1 MKTKQIV
8 QSILLFT
15 LVCSQLLAQQEAVPA
30 GEDPAPGSFQVPESY
45 VDRVRREG
53 TLLTLALRDVMR
65 LALTNNLEI
74 AIEEFNE
81 DLNRERHTIA
91 RGFYDPVLSFSVGL
105 ESSDSPSTSILT
117 AGSGVATFSR
127 DAFTWSN
134 SLQQN
139 IRGGGSFSLNFNNSR
154 NMSNNTF
161 STINPQFGSDFNV
174 NFIQPLWRGF
184 RQTST
189 ERELKLVNLDS
200 EITESQFKQRVSE
213 IVQQVQNQ
221 YWELVYAIED
231 HETRRQSMEL
241 AIVQYLNNRQR
252 VQIGVLAPIE
262 VTSAQAEVSTREQEM
277 IQAEVQIVNAQNAL
291 KQLLAPDPS
300 HSIWNLSL
308 IPTDPPEPQEV
319 QIGMEE
325 AIQTALARRPE
336 LEQMRLGL
344 EKNEVDQEY
353 FNQAGK
359 PMVNV
364 RANFGSTGRSGVVFK
379 TVAIDFDG
387 DGIPDR
393 QQRVPDPD
401 NPSFGN
407 LAGSVGQ
414 ALSYDFINW
423 GIFADIELPLFNR
436 SSEGQLAQVRI
447 SQARLLSQMKN
458 QQQMIIVDVRNAYE
472 SLAIQVKRL
481 EAARVARRLSE
492 EQLDGENKR
501 FEAGLSTNFEVLRF
515 QRDLAQAIGQE
526 LRAQVDFQQ
535 ALTALRKAMYTIV
548 DDNDIILAKQRETE
562 GN

>member
-1 MKTKQIV
+1 MKTKLIV
-8 QSILLFT
+8 QSIVLFT
-15 LVCSQLLAQQEAVPA
+15 LVCPQLLAQQEAVPA
-30 GEDPAPGSFQVPESY
+30 GEDPAPGTFQVPESY

-53 TLLTLALRDVMR
+53 TILTLALRDVMR

-74 AIEEFNE
+74 AIEDFNE

-91 RGFYDPVLSFSVGL
+91 RGFYDPILRFSVGL

-134 SLQQN
+134 SIQQN

-154 NMSNNTF
+154 NKSNNTF
-161 STINPQFGSDFNV
+161 STINPQFGSDFDV
-174 NFIQPLWRGF
+174 NFTQPLWRGF

-189 ERELKLVNLDS
+189 DRELKLVNLDS
-200 EITESQFKQRVSE
+200 EITESQFRQRVSE

-221 YWELVYAIED
+221 YWELVFAIED

-241 AIVQYLNNRQR
+241 AIIQYLNNRQR

-262 VTSAQAEVSTREQEM
+262 ITSAQAEVSTREQEM

-308 IPTDPPEPQEV
+308 IPTDPPEPREV

-336 LEQMRLGL
+336 LEQMRLEL

-353 FNQAGK
+353 FTQAGK

-379 TVAIDFDG
+379 SVAVDFDG

-407 LAGSVGQ
+407 LAGAVSQ
-414 ALSYDFINW
+414 AFSYDFTNW
-423 GIFADIELPLFNR
+423 GIFADIEIPLFNR
-436 SSEGQLAQVRI
+436 SNEGQLAQVRI
-447 SQARLLSQMKN
+447 GQARLLSQMKN
-458 QQQMIIVDVRNAYE
+458 QQQMIIVDVRNSYE
-472 SLAIQVKRL
+472 SLAIQEKRL

-548 DDNDIILAKQRETE
+548 DDNDIVLAKQRETE

>member
-1 MKTKQIV
+1 MKMKPIV
-8 QSILLFT
+8 QRIVLFT
-15 LVCSQLLAQQEAVPA
+15 LVCSPLVAQQEAVPA
-30 GEDPAPGSFQVPESY
+30 GDPGSLEVPESY

-53 TLLTLALRDVMR
+53 TILALTLRDVMR

-74 AIEEFNE
+74 AIEDFNE
-81 DLNRERHTIA
+81 DLNRERNTIA
-91 RGFYDPVLSFSVGL
+91 RGFYDPVLSFTVGL

-117 AGSGVATFSR
+117 AGSGVATFAR
-127 DAFTWSN
+127 DGFTWSN

-139 IRGGGSFSLNFNNSR
+139 LRGGGRFILDFTNSR
-154 NMSNNTF
+154 NQSNNTF
-161 STINPQFGSDFNV
+161 STINPQFGSDFAV
-174 NFIQPLWRGF
+174 SFTQPLWRGF
-184 RQTST
+184 RQTPT

-200 EITESQFKQRVSE
+200 EITESQFRQRVSE

-241 AIVQYLNNRQR
+241 AMVQYENNRQR

-262 VTSAQAEVSTREQEM
+262 ITSAQAEVSTREQEM
-277 IQAEVQIVNAQNAL
+277 IQAEVQIVAAQNAL
-291 KQLLAPDPS
+291 KRLLAPDPN

-308 IPTDPPEPQEV
+308 IPTDPPEPREV

-336 LEQMRLGL
+336 LEQMLLEL
-344 EKNEVDQEY
+344 EKNEVDEEY
-353 FNQAGK
+353 FVQEGK
-359 PMVNV
+359 PMVNL

-379 TVAIDFDG
+379 SVGIDLDD

-393 QQRVPDPD
+393 QLRIPDPD

-407 LAGSVGQ
+407 LFRAIGQ
-414 ALSYDFINW
+414 TFSYDFVNW
-423 GIFADIELPLFNR
+423 GVFADIEIPLFNR

-458 QQQMIIVDVRNAYE
+458 QQQLIIVDVRNAYE
-472 SLAIQVKRL
+472 SLAIQKKRL
-481 EAARVARRLSE
+481 EAARVARQLSE

-501 FEAGLSTNFEVLRF
+501 FEAGLSTNFELLRL
-515 QRDLAQAIGQE
+515 QRDLAQTIGQE
-526 LRAQVDFQQ
+526 LRAKVDYQQ

-548 DDNDIILAKQRETE
+548 DDNDIVLAKQRDTE

>member
-1 MKTKQIV
+1 MKIKQIV
-8 QSILLFT
+8 PSIVLFT
-15 LVCSQLLAQQEAVPA
+15 LVCSQLLAQQEAVQA
-30 GEDPAPGSFQVPESY
+30 GEDLASGRFQVPESY

-53 TLLTLALRDVMR
+53 TILTLALRDVMR

-74 AIEEFNE
+74 AIEDFNE
-81 DLNRERHTIA
+81 DFNRERNTIA
-91 RGFYDPVLSFSVGL
+91 RGFYDPVLRFSVGL
-105 ESSDSPSTSILT
+105 ESSDTPSTSVLT

-139 IRGGGSFSLNFNNSR
+139 IRGGGMFSLNFNNSR

-161 STINPQFGSDFNV
+161 STINPQFGSDFDV
-174 NFIQPLWRGF
+174 SFTQPLWRGF

-262 VTSAQAEVSTREQEM
+262 ITSAQAEVATREQEM

-291 KQLLAPDPS
+291 KRLLAPDPS

-308 IPTDPPEPQEV
+308 IPTDPPEPRDV

-336 LEQMRLGL
+336 LEQMRLEL

-353 FNQAGK
+353 FIQAGK

-379 TVAIDFDG
+379 NVAVDFDG

-407 LAGSVGQ
+407 LAGAVGQ
-414 ALSYDFINW
+414 AFGYDFTNW
-423 GIFADIELPLFNR
+423 GIFADIEFPLFNR
-436 SSEGQLAQVRI
+436 SSEGQLAQIRI

-458 QQQMIIVDVRNAYE
+458 QQQMIIVDVRNSYE
-472 SLAIQVKRL
+472 SLAIQEKRL

-548 DDNDIILAKQRETE
+548 DDNDIVLAKQRETG

>member
-8 QSILLFT
+8 QSIVLFT
-15 LVCSQLLAQQEAVPA
+15 LVGSQLLAQQEAVPA

-81 DLNRERHTIA
+81 DLNRERNTIA
-91 RGFYDPVLSFSVGL
+91 KGFYDPVLSFSVGL

-161 STINPQFGSDFNV
+161 STINPQFGSDFSV

-189 ERELKLVNLDS
+189 EHELKLVNLDS

-277 IQAEVQIVNAQNAL
+277 IQAEVQIVIAQNAL

-325 AIQTALARRPE
+325 AIQAALARRPE
-336 LEQMRLGL
+336 LEQMRLEL

-548 DDNDIILAKQRETE
+548 DDNDIILAKQRGTE